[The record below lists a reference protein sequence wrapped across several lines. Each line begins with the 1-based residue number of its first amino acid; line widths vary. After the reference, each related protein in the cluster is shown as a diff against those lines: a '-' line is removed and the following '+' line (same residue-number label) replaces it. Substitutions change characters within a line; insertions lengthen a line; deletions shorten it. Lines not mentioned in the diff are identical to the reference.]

1 MANVRITKDMAK
13 NAASKM
19 RQAKYS
25 GKIKE
30 KQEELKKLV
39 FDLID
44 RYVPKDVVKAFNGN
58 KDWYSKPSRIGF
70 HAINGGS
77 GSYVEVYLKDNTP
90 LPPLKTISVSADD
103 YVAITRLQKDI
114 SRYESDGYALYD
126 KLVTVFVDLAYEKR
140 IREQFPQAVEY
151 FDFGNQETAIA
162 PSVKSIIEQFNLP
175 V

>member
-1 MANVRITKDMAK
+1 MSNVRITKDMAK

-58 KDWYSKPSRIGF
+58 KDWYSKP
-70 HAINGGS
+70 
-77 GSYVEVYLKDNTP
+77 
-90 LPPLKTISVSADD
+90 
-103 YVAITRLQKDI
+103 
-114 SRYESDGYALYD
+114 
-126 KLVTVFVDLAYEKR
+126 
-140 IREQFPQAVEY
+140 
-151 FDFGNQETAIA
+151 
-162 PSVKSIIEQFNLP
+162 
-175 V
+175 